1 MIAANSAISASLTPL
16 AILNLIFKARVGG
29 MIVLKAVDVHEA
41 FVILPN
47 CMVT

>member
-29 MIVLKAVDVHEA
+29 MIVLKVVHEA
-41 FVILPN
+41 FVILSN